1 MTCQHYQQ
9 QSSALLDG
17 ELVSARSVD
26 LFAHLA
32 GCESC
37 RTFLADLTALNRRV
51 QAGLRAETF
60 SPPLEA
66 RPFRFEQSLAR
77 PVWLRHVSVRLP
89 IAAAVALATIALVF
103 WSLTSHVTQ
112 APPQR
117 VYVSTLPVVEVTAQ

>member
-1 MTCQHYQQ
+1 MTCQSYQQ
-9 QSSALLDG
+9 QTSALLDG
-17 ELVSARSVD
+17 ELVSARSGD

-60 SPPLEA
+60 SPPREA
-66 RPFRFEQSLAR
+66 RPFRFEQPLER
-77 PVWLRHVSVRLP
+77 PVWRRQVCVRLP
-89 IAAAVALATIALVF
+89 IAAAVALATIGLVF
-103 WSLTSHVTQ
+103 WSLTSHITQ
-112 APPQR
+112 APPLR